1 MINFLW
7 YLLRSNNLFGLAN
20 HHTVGEAILAKVA
33 EERAA
38 GVKNFYDDLFVGYS
52 TDLVNT
58 EIMKSLLGQKSFRSS
73 GARTK

>member
-20 HHTVGEAILAKVA
+20 HHEVGEAILAKVA
-33 EERAA
+33 KEIAA

-52 TDLVNT
+52 KDLVNT

-73 GARTK
+73 DARTK